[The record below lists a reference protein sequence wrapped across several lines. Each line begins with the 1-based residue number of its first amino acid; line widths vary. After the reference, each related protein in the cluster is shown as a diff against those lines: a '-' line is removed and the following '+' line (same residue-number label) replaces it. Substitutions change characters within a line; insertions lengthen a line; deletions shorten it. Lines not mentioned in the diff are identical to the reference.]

1 MPKKLLP
8 YPETDYFSALICDYL
23 SQEARTKSF
32 YHRFPKLENFKA
44 QAEEKKASFS
54 EAHRNIL
61 VAQLKQQYACC
72 SPSEATLQN
81 IEALKNTNT
90 FTITTGHQ
98 LNLFTGP
105 LYFLYKIF
113 SVINLSETLNKKYP
127 EAHFVPVYWM
137 ATEDHDFAEINYFKL
152 HGKKITWDRQASGP
166 VGELS
171 TEGLQQVLDIL
182 KSEWGQS
189 DHGKELQRLFEAA
202 YLQHDNLAEATRYL
216 ANALFKDYGLV
227 ILDGNDAELK
237 KAFIPYV
244 EKELDQQWSYEKV
257 SETTKKLEAEGYPE
271 QVYPREINL
280 FYIKEGLRERIIK
293 KDGQFYINETQLIF
307 SEAEIKAELQAHPER
322 FSPNAL
328 LRPLYQEV
336 VLPNLC
342 YVGGGGELAY
352 WFQLKAYFESVSIPF
367 PILLLRNS
375 ALLVPEKLSQ
385 KLQKL
390 DVPIEKLFSKPHEL
404 KTWYTHQI
412 SKIAIDFS
420 PQREHLQQQ
429 FKDLY
434 ALAKKTDASF
444 VGAVA
449 AQEKKQLNG
458 LDHLEKRLLKAQKR
472 NLADELER
480 LTAIQTTLFPGGSL
494 QERNTNFSE
503 FYLEYGNGLLE
514 QLKREL
520 DPLELQFLVLGV

>member
-1 MPKKLLP
+1 M
-8 YPETDYFSALICDYL
+8 
-23 SQEARTKSF
+23 
-32 YHRFPKLENFKA
+32 
-44 QAEEKKASFS
+44 
-54 EAHRNIL
+54 
-61 VAQLKQQYACC
+61 
-72 SPSEATLQN
+72 
-81 IEALKNTNT
+81 
-90 FTITTGHQ
+90 
-98 LNLFTGP
+98 
-105 LYFLYKIF
+105 
-113 SVINLSETLNKKYP
+113 
-127 EAHFVPVYWM
+127 
-137 ATEDHDFAEINYFKL
+137 
-152 HGKKITWDRQASGP
+152 
-166 VGELS
+166 
-171 TEGLQQVLDIL
+171 
-182 KSEWGQS
+182 
-189 DHGKELQRLFEAA
+189 
-202 YLQHDNLAEATRYL
+202 
-216 ANALFKDYGLV
+216 

-280 FYIKEGLRERIIK
+280 FYIKDGLRERIIK
-293 KDGQFYINETQLIF
+293 KDGRFYINETQLIF

-352 WFQLKAYFESVSIPF
+352 WFQLKAYFESVSVPF
-367 PILLLRNS
+367 PVLLLRNS

-385 KLQKL
+385 KLKNL
-390 DVPIEKLFSKPHEL
+390 DVPIEKLFRKPHEL

-472 NLADELER
+472 NLADQLER
-480 LTAIQTTLFPGGSL
+480 LSAIQTTLFPGGSL